1 MLSYIDIGKQEGAK
15 LATTA
20 TVPDELNDGYF
31 VPPTIFYDVENS
43 MRIAREEIFGPVASV
58 LPFEDVDEV
67 INLANDNDYGL
78 AAAVWTKDIQKAL
91 GTAKALRSG
100 IVWINDSQPAPTE
113 APWGGYK
120 NSGIGRELG
129 AHGMDDYLE
138 IKHIYINLG

>member
-1 MLSYIDIGKQEGAK
+1 
-15 LATTA
+15 
-20 TVPDELNDGYF
+20 
-31 VPPTIFYDVENS
+31 
-43 MRIAREEIFGPVASV
+43 MRIAQEEIFGPVASV
-58 LPFEDVDEV
+58 LPFDDVDEV
-67 INLANDNDYGL
+67 IRLANDSDYGL

-138 IKHIYINLG
+138 IKHIYINLA